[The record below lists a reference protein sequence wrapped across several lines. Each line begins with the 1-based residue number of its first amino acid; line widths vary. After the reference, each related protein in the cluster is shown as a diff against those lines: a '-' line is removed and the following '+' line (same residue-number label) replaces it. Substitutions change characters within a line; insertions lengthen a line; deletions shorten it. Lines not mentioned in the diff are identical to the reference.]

1 MPQPNGRQKIPLERQ
16 KPVSTSRR
24 KRRIRKIIP
33 YRFASTG
40 LITGYLH
47 FSRDIRKNV
56 ECSFI
61 LLADMTMIFFFKNE
75 SDYSMELRRIELR
88 AFRMQGEHST
98 TDLQPLKNRN
108 YQYVPDTC
116 FLPLDYLH
124 YIGVLED

>member
-1 MPQPNGRQKIPLERQ
+1 M
-16 KPVSTSRR
+16 
-24 KRRIRKIIP
+24 P

-40 LITGYLH
+40 LITGYLN

-61 LLADMTMIFFFKNE
+61 LLADMTMIFFFQNE

-88 AFRMQGEHST
+88 AFRMQSEHST
-98 TDLQPLKNRN
+98 TELQPLKNRN